1 MKKIYIYKF
10 LNSTG
15 LNRNAAHSFVKK
27 LNLNDNY
34 KINLNGNFIEL
45 ILPYRNKKL
54 EGLKTIE
61 LTYFENIEENFFDTK
76 NPKHKS
82 ILIKSDLF
90 LISIEEKELNEINN
104 NDEFKLSGNIVF
116 NLRIHDE
123 ENKKINLLDN
133 TGKLRKEY
141 KNKDVFEEVKKY
153 FEEQCREKY
162 GFKIYFDYSNF
173 SKCNKNEKF
182 VHLSKKENFRLFNLI
197 NVDLKII
204 VTNKEKFEKI
214 FYNNVFAKKSYGCGF
229 LKIVKI

>member
-10 LNSTG
+10 LNSKG
-15 LNRNAAHSFVKK
+15 LNRNAVHSFVKK
-27 LNLNDNY
+27 LNLINDY

-45 ILPYRNKKL
+45 ILPNKDEKL
-54 EGLKTIE
+54 KNLKTIE

-76 NPKHKS
+76 NPQHKS
-82 ILIKSDLF
+82 NLIKSDLF
-90 LISIEEKELNEINN
+90 LISEEEKEMDEINN
-104 NDEFKLSGNIVF
+104 NDEFYLRGNIVF
-116 NLRIHDE
+116 NLQIKGE

-141 KNKDVFEEVKKY
+141 KDKDVFEEVKNY
-153 FEEQCREKY
+153 FRQQCHDKY
-162 GFKIYFDYSNF
+162 GFDIYFDYSNF

-182 VHLSKKENFRLFNLI
+182 VYLSTKENFRLFNLI

-214 FYNNVFAKKSYGCGF
+214 FYNNVFAKKSYGCGY
-229 LKIVKI
+229 LNIIKI